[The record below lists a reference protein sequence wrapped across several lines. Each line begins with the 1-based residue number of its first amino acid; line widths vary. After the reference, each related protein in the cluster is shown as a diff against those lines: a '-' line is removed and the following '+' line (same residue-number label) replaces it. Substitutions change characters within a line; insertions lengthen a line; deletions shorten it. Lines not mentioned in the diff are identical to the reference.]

1 MAIAQWP
8 TDRLALTRQLLWY
21 ARSHDGWGVS
31 WADPPGGS
39 VRLRL
44 LEQAAPDQPHCHCP
58 MPGSGGGWC
67 LAPVKPS
74 TLSDTRL
81 LLPPAPRL
89 VASDGAVRRATPTAA
104 LVGEYKRGDRRGQ
117 PRTRPP
123 IPSHTR
129 IPPRLTPAYTPP
141 QACPVF
147 PTFNEQLRGLI
158 TPLPSPAAMAVP
170 KSLFA
175 SLAVALLALLSV
187 AAVSPADAAVAV
199 QAAPDPEALH
209 IEGLSHADEEPAL
222 ASLTVR
228 SPYGVC
234 KGYFQC
240 GTKSVTVVAKNT
252 YLCYYKEAQSRST
265 RSSSCNTLPYNCKPA
280 TCTGWRV
287 CKCDQCKRVTFT
299 FPIYCEQ

>member
-1 MAIAQWP
+1 M
-8 TDRLALTRQLLWY
+8 
-21 ARSHDGWGVS
+21 
-31 WADPPGGS
+31 GS
-39 VRLRL
+39 LRLRL

-58 MPGSGGGWC
+58 SPVPPPSMPGSGGGWC
-67 LAPVKPS
+67 LLPVKPS
-74 TLSDTRL
+74 TLPDTRL

-104 LVGEYKRGDRRGQ
+104 PVGEYKRGDRRGQ

-123 IPSHTR
+123 FPSHTR

-158 TPLPSPAAMAVP
+158 TPLPPPAAMAVP

-187 AAVSPADAAVAV
+187 AAVSPTDAAVAV
-199 QAAPDPEALH
+199 QAASNPEALH

-222 ASLTVR
+222 ASLTGR
-228 SPYGVC
+228 TRYEGRCNS
-234 KGYFQC
+234 YFKC
-240 GTKSVTVVAKNT
+240 GTKSVTVVAKNS
-252 YLCYYKEAQSRST
+252 YLCYFKEAPSKASRSGSG
-265 RSSSCNTLPYNCKPA
+265 RCNGLPYKCKPA
-280 TCTGWRV
+280 KCTGWRV
-287 CKCDQCKRVTFT
+287 CTCDQCKKVVFKV
-299 FPIYCEQ
+299 PIYCEK